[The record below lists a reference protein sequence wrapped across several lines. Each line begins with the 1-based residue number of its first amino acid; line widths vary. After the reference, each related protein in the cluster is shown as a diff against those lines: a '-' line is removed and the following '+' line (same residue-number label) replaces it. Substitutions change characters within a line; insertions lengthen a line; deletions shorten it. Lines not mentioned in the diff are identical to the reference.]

1 MISKSGAHA
10 TTELRNNEFASVLV
24 RSLLEVLMKISN
36 KVSRR
41 LQRSLIVFPALALAV
56 TVGCVSSSGAA
67 PSPEAKKTTTTLKK
81 KKVVTTTVVKGVVG
95 ANPTALSVLSTI
107 VVQNEYKTGYSRS
120 LFKHWIDANGNGCDT
135 REEVL
140 SAESQSKA
148 QVDAYGCKV
157 IEGDWLSPYD
167 NVMHTNPSDLDID
180 HMIPLKEAWDSGA
193 WRWTA
198 AQRQTFA
205 NDLSDARAL
214 IAVTA
219 GQNRSKSDRDPSNW
233 IPPQKSYTCTY
244 LSEWVAIKARWKLSM
259 DQSEFGRI
267 KNLLTASCAT
277 ATVAPW
283 GTAPAVPSKSA
294 TTPITEDTIPA
305 VASATT
311 LAPVATAPVATPGP
325 AGANGARE
333 VKPVRCKKAEF
344 GLTGQYQGAPY
355 VCSDRR
361 KDGTAYAAGYY
372 MWRPA

>member
-1 MISKSGAHA
+1 
-10 TTELRNNEFASVLV
+10 
-24 RSLLEVLMKISN
+24 MKMSN
-36 KVSRR
+36 TISRR
-41 LQRSLIVFPALALAV
+41 LHRSLIVFPALALAV

-67 PSPEAKKTTTTLKK
+67 PSPDAKKTTTTLKK
-81 KKVVTTTVVKGVVG
+81 KKMVTTTIAKGAVLSDS
-95 ANPTALSVLSTI
+95 TALSVLATI
-107 VVQNEYKTGYSRS
+107 TVQNEYKTGYSRS
-120 LFKHWIDANGNGCDT
+120 LFRHWIDANGNGCDT

-140 SAESQSKA
+140 IAESQSKA

-180 HMIPLKEAWDSGA
+180 HMVPLKEAWDSGA
-193 WRWTA
+193 WNWTA

-233 IPPQKSYTCTY
+233 IPPQKSYVCTY
-244 LSEWVAIKARWKLSM
+244 LSEWVAIKARWNLSM

-277 ATVAPW
+277 TTIAPW
-283 GTAPAVPSKSA
+283 GTAPVAPTSAV
-294 TTPITEDTIPA
+294 TTAPTAGTSPA

-311 LAPVATAPVATPGP
+311 LAPVATTPIATSVVTAVPGVVS
-325 AGANGARE
+325 GVRE

-344 GLTGQYQGAPY
+344 GQTGQYQGAPY
-355 VCSDRR
+355 VCSDQR

>member
-1 MISKSGAHA
+1 
-10 TTELRNNEFASVLV
+10 
-24 RSLLEVLMKISN
+24 MKISN
-36 KVSRR
+36 TMSRR

-67 PSPEAKKTTTTLKK
+67 SSPEAKKTTTTLKK
-81 KKVVTTTVVKGVVG
+81 KKVVTTTIAKGSVG
-95 ANPTALSVLSTI
+95 TNPTALSVLATI
-107 VVQNEYKTGYSRS
+107 TVQNEYKTGYSRS
-120 LFKHWIDANGNGCDT
+120 YFKHWIDANGNGCNT

-140 SAESQSKA
+140 IAESRSKA

-157 IEGDWLSPYD
+157 IEGDWFSPYD
-167 NVMHTNPSDLDID
+167 NVMYTNPSELDID
-180 HMIPLKEAWDSGA
+180 HMVPLKEAWDSGA
-193 WRWTA
+193 WNWTA
-198 AQRQTFA
+198 AQRQAFA

-219 GQNRSKSDRDPSNW
+219 GQNRSKSDKDPSNW
-233 IPPQKSYTCTY
+233 IPPQKSHTCTY

-283 GTAPAVPSKSA
+283 GTAPASSSKSA
-294 TTPITEDTIPA
+294 TMPITEDTIPA
-305 VASATT
+305 VMSATT
-311 LAPVATAPVATPGP
+311 LAPVVSTAPVAV
-325 AGANGARE
+325 NGGHE
-333 VKPVRCKKAEF
+333 VAPVRCKKAES
-344 GLTGQYQGAPY
+344 GQTGQYKGVPY
-355 VCSDRR
+355 VCSDQR

>member
-1 MISKSGAHA
+1 VKMSN
-10 TTELRNNEFASVLV
+10 TT
-24 RSLLEVLMKISN
+24 
-36 KVSRR
+36 SRR
-41 LQRSLIVFPALALAV
+41 LHRSLIVFPALALAV

-67 PSPEAKKTTTTLKK
+67 PSPEAKKTTTTVKK
-81 KKVVTTTVVKGVVG
+81 KKAVTTTIAKGAVLSD
-95 ANPTALSVLSTI
+95 PTALSVLSTI
-107 VVQNEYKTGYSRS
+107 AVQNEYKTGYSRS

-140 SAESQSKA
+140 IAESQSKP

-180 HMIPLKEAWDSGA
+180 HMVPLKEAWDSGA
-193 WRWTA
+193 WNWTA

-205 NDLSDARAL
+205 NDLSDPRAL

-233 IPPQKSYTCTY
+233 IPPQKSYVCTY
-244 LSEWVAIKARWKLSM
+244 LSEWVAIKAKWKLSM

-267 KNLLTASCAT
+267 KNLLTASCVT
-277 ATVAPW
+277 ATIVPW
-283 GTAPAVPSKSA
+283 GTAPVAPTTSV
-294 TTPITEDTIPA
+294 TTPMTGSSPA

-311 LAPVATAPVATPGP
+311 TPAQVLATPVTTTVP
-325 AGANGARE
+325 AAVSGVRE

-344 GLTGQYQGAPY
+344 GQTGQYQGVAY
-355 VCSDRR
+355 VCSDQR

>member
-1 MISKSGAHA
+1 
-10 TTELRNNEFASVLV
+10 
-24 RSLLEVLMKISN
+24 MKMSN

-56 TVGCVSSSGAA
+56 TVSCVSSSGAA

-81 KKVVTTTVVKGVVG
+81 KVVTTTIVKGVVG

-107 VVQNEYKTGYSRS
+107 TVQNEYKTGYLRS
-120 LFKHWIDANGNGCDT
+120 LFKHWIDANGNGCNT

-140 SAESQSKA
+140 IAESQSKA

-167 NVMHTNPSDLDID
+167 NVMHTNPSNLDID
-180 HMIPLKEAWDSGA
+180 HMVPLKEAWDSGA
-193 WRWTA
+193 WNWTA

-214 IAVTA
+214 IAVSA

-244 LSEWVAIKARWKLSM
+244 LSEWVAIKARWNLSM

-267 KNLLTASCAT
+267 KNLLTASCQT
-277 ATVAPW
+277 ATIAPW
-283 GTAPAVPSKSA
+283 GTAALSPSKSA
-294 TTPITEDTIPA
+294 TTPKTE
-305 VASATT
+305 
-311 LAPVATAPVATPGP
+311 ATAPAAITVP
-325 AGANGARE
+325 AGAIGARE

-344 GLTGQYQGAPY
+344 GQTGQYQGVAY
-355 VCSDRR
+355 VCSDHR
-361 KDGTAYAAGYY
+361 KDGSAYAAGYY

>member
-1 MISKSGAHA
+1 MSN
-10 TTELRNNEFASVLV
+10 TT
-24 RSLLEVLMKISN
+24 
-36 KVSRR
+36 SRR
-41 LQRSLIVFPALALAV
+41 LHRALIVFPALALAV

-67 PSPEAKKTTTTLKK
+67 LSPEAKKTTTTLKK
-81 KKVVTTTVVKGVVG
+81 KKVVTTTIAKGSVLSD
-95 ANPTALSVLSTI
+95 PTALSVLATI
-107 VVQNEYKTGYSRS
+107 AVQNEYKTGYSRS

-140 SAESQSKA
+140 IAESQSKP

-180 HMIPLKEAWDSGA
+180 HMVPLKEAWDSGA
-193 WRWTA
+193 WNWTA

-205 NDLSDARAL
+205 NDLSDPRAL

-233 IPPQKSYTCTY
+233 IPPQKSYVCTY
-244 LSEWVAIKARWKLSM
+244 LSEWVAIKAKWKLSM

-267 KNLLTASCAT
+267 KNLLTASCVT
-277 ATVAPW
+277 ATIAPW
-283 GTAPAVPSKSA
+283 GTAPAAPTTSV
-294 TTPITEDTIPA
+294 TTPMTEDTVPA

-311 LAPVATAPVATPGP
+311 LAPVATAPVAIADPI
-325 AGANGARE
+325 GAVGARE

-344 GLTGQYQGAPY
+344 GQTGQYQGVAY
-355 VCSDRR
+355 VCSDQR
-361 KDGTAYAAGYY
+361 KDGTGYAAGYY

>member
-1 MISKSGAHA
+1 
-10 TTELRNNEFASVLV
+10 
-24 RSLLEVLMKISN
+24 MKMSN
-36 KVSRR
+36 TISRR
-41 LQRSLIVFPALALAV
+41 VHRSLIVFPALALVV

-67 PSPEAKKTTTTLKK
+67 PSPDAKKTTTTLKK
-81 KKVVTTTVVKGVVG
+81 KKVVTATTIAKGAVLSDS
-95 ANPTALSVLSTI
+95 TALSVLATI
-107 VVQNEYKTGYSRS
+107 TVQNEYKTGYSRS

-140 SAESQSKA
+140 IAESQSKP

-167 NVMHTNPSDLDID
+167 NVMHTNPSNLDID

-193 WRWTA
+193 WKWSA

-205 NDLSDARAL
+205 NDLSDPRAL

-233 IPPQKSYTCTY
+233 IPPQKSYVCTY
-244 LSEWVAIKARWKLSM
+244 LSEWVAIKARWNLSM

-277 ATVAPW
+277 ATIAPW
-283 GTAPAVPSKSA
+283 GTAPASSTPA
-294 TTPITEDTIPA
+294 TPQPTAGTGPA

-311 LAPVATAPVATPGP
+311 LAPVVTTPNATSIDSTMPTVVSGV
-325 AGANGARE
+325 RE

-344 GLTGQYQGAPY
+344 GQTGQYQGVPY
-355 VCSDRR
+355 VCSDQR
-361 KDGTAYAAGYY
+361 KDGTAYAAGYF

>member
-1 MISKSGAHA
+1 MKMSNNAH
-10 TTELRNNEFASVLV
+10 
-24 RSLLEVLMKISN
+24 
-36 KVSRR
+36 RR
-41 LQRSLIVFPALALAV
+41 FHRSLIVFPALALAV

-81 KKVVTTTVVKGVVG
+81 KKVVTTTIAKGAVLTDT
-95 ANPTALSVLSTI
+95 AALSVLATI
-107 VVQNEYKTGYSRS
+107 TVQNEYKTGYSRS
-120 LFKHWIDANGNGCDT
+120 LFKHWIDADGNGCDT

-140 SAESQSKA
+140 IAESQSKP

-180 HMIPLKEAWDSGA
+180 HMVPLKEAWDSGA
-193 WRWTA
+193 WNWTA

-205 NDLSDARAL
+205 NDLSDPRAL

-233 IPPQKSYTCTY
+233 IPPQKSYVCAY
-244 LSEWVAIKARWKLSM
+244 LSEWVAIKARWNLSM

-277 ATVAPW
+277 TTIAPW
-283 GTAPAVPSKSA
+283 GTAPVAPTSAV
-294 TTPITEDTIPA
+294 TTAPTAGTSPA

-311 LAPVATAPVATPGP
+311 LAPVATTPIATSVVTTVATTPQGETLQSVSPGAYCAP
-325 AGANGARE
+325 QGARGTSSG
-333 VKPVRCKKAEF
+333 R
-344 GLTGQYQGAPY
+344 TY
-355 VCSDRR
+355 VCSTT
-361 KDGTAYAAGYY
+361 KADGSPYPGGRAR
-372 MWRPA
+372 WRQG

>member
-1 MISKSGAHA
+1 MKM
-10 TTELRNNEFASVLV
+10 SVN
-24 RSLLEVLMKISN
+24 M
-36 KVSRR
+36 SRR

-67 PSPEAKKTTTTLKK
+67 QSPEAKKTTTTLKK
-81 KKVVTTTVVKGVVG
+81 KKIVATTIAKGAVG
-95 ANPTALSVLSTI
+95 VNPTALSVLATI
-107 VVQNEYKTGYSRS
+107 AVQNEYKTGYSRS

-140 SAESQSKA
+140 IAESQSKA

-167 NVMHTNPSDLDID
+167 NVKYTNPSELDID
-180 HMIPLKEAWDSGA
+180 HMVPLKEAWDSGA
-193 WRWTA
+193 CNWTA

-205 NDLSDARAL
+205 NDLSDPRAL

-233 IPPQKSYTCTY
+233 IPPQKSYICTY
-244 LSEWVAIKARWKLSM
+244 LSEWVAVKARWKLSM

-267 KNLLTASCAT
+267 KNLLTASCASS
-277 ATVAPW
+277 TVAPW
-283 GTAPAVPSKSA
+283 GTAPAPPSKSA
-294 TTPITEDTIPA
+294 TTPITEATIPT
-305 VASATT
+305 VISATT
-311 LAPVATAPVATPGP
+311 LAPVAIADP
-325 AGANGARE
+325 AEAIGARE

-344 GLTGQYQGAPY
+344 GQTGQYQGVAY
-355 VCSDRR
+355 VCSDHRT
-361 KDGTAYAAGYY
+361 DGSAYAAGYY

>member
-1 MISKSGAHA
+1 MSN
-10 TTELRNNEFASVLV
+10 TT
-24 RSLLEVLMKISN
+24 
-36 KVSRR
+36 SRR
-41 LQRSLIVFPALALAV
+41 LHRSLIVFPALALAV

-67 PSPEAKKTTTTLKK
+67 LSPEAKKTTTTLKK
-81 KKVVTTTVVKGVVG
+81 KKVVATTIAKG
-95 ANPTALSVLSTI
+95 ALLSDPTALSVLATI
-107 VVQNEYKTGYSRS
+107 AVQNEYKTGYSRS

-140 SAESQSKA
+140 IAESQSKP

-180 HMIPLKEAWDSGA
+180 HMVPLKEAWDSGA
-193 WRWTA
+193 WNWTA

-205 NDLSDARAL
+205 NDLSDPRAL

-233 IPPQKSYTCTY
+233 IPPQKSYVCTY
-244 LSEWVAIKARWKLSM
+244 LSEWVAIKAKWKLSM

-277 ATVAPW
+277 ATIVPWGIAPVAP
-283 GTAPAVPSKSA
+283 TTSV
-294 TTPITEDTIPA
+294 TTPMTEDTVPA

-311 LAPVATAPVATPGP
+311 LAPVATAPVAIADPI
-325 AGANGARE
+325 GAVGARE

-344 GLTGQYQGAPY
+344 GQTGQYQGVAY
-355 VCSDRR
+355 VCSDQR

>member
-1 MISKSGAHA
+1 MSN
-10 TTELRNNEFASVLV
+10 TT
-24 RSLLEVLMKISN
+24 
-36 KVSRR
+36 SRR
-41 LQRSLIVFPALALAV
+41 LHRSLIVFPALALAV

-67 PSPEAKKTTTTLKK
+67 LSPEAKKTTTTLKK
-81 KKVVTTTVVKGVVG
+81 KKVVTTTIAKG
-95 ANPTALSVLSTI
+95 ALLSDPTALSVLATI
-107 VVQNEYKTGYSRS
+107 AVQNEYKTGYSRS
-120 LFKHWIDANGNGCDT
+120 FFKHWIDANGNGCDT

-140 SAESQSKA
+140 IAESQGKP

-180 HMIPLKEAWDSGA
+180 HMVPLKEAWDSGA
-193 WRWTA
+193 WNWTA

-205 NDLSDARAL
+205 NDLSDPRAL

-233 IPPQKSYTCTY
+233 IPPQKSYVCTY
-244 LSEWVAIKARWKLSM
+244 LSEWVAIKAKWKLSM

-267 KNLLTASCAT
+267 KNLLTASCVT
-277 ATVAPW
+277 ATIVPW
-283 GTAPAVPSKSA
+283 GTAPVAPTTSV
-294 TTPITEDTIPA
+294 TTPMTEDTVPA

-311 LAPVATAPVATPGP
+311 LAPVATAPVAIADPI
-325 AGANGARE
+325 GAVGARE

-344 GLTGQYQGAPY
+344 GQTGQYQGVAY
-355 VCSDRR
+355 VCSDQR

>member
-1 MISKSGAHA
+1 MKMS
-10 TTELRNNEFASVLV
+10 NNAY
-24 RSLLEVLMKISN
+24 
-36 KVSRR
+36 RR
-41 LQRSLIVFPALALAV
+41 FHRSLIVFPALALAV
-56 TVGCVSSSGAA
+56 TVGCVTSSGAA

-81 KKVVTTTVVKGVVG
+81 KKVVTTTIAKG
-95 ANPTALSVLSTI
+95 AASSNSTALSVLATI
-107 VVQNEYKTGYSRS
+107 TVQNEYKTGYSRS

-140 SAESQSKA
+140 IAESQSKP

-180 HMIPLKEAWDSGA
+180 HMVPLKEAWDSGA
-193 WRWTA
+193 WNWTA

-205 NDLSDARAL
+205 NDLSDPRAL

-233 IPPQKSYTCTY
+233 IPPQKSYVCTY
-244 LSEWVAIKARWKLSM
+244 LSEWVAIKARWNLSM

-277 ATVAPW
+277 VTVAQW
-283 GTAPAVPSKSA
+283 GTAPGAPTNSV
-294 TTPITEDTIPA
+294 TTQPT
-305 VASATT
+305 V
-311 LAPVATAPVATPGP
+311 TAPPAISDP
-325 AGANGARE
+325 AGAIGARE

-344 GLTGQYQGAPY
+344 GQTGQYQGVPY
-355 VCSDRR
+355 VCSDHR
-361 KDGTAYAAGYY
+361 KDGTRYAAGYY

>member
-1 MISKSGAHA
+1 MKM
-10 TTELRNNEFASVLV
+10 TNNAY
-24 RSLLEVLMKISN
+24 
-36 KVSRR
+36 RR
-41 LQRSLIVFPALALAV
+41 FHRSLIVFPALALAV

-81 KKVVTTTVVKGVVG
+81 KKVVTTTTVVKGVVG
-95 ANPTALSVLSTI
+95 ANATALAVLSTI
-107 VVQNEYKTGYSRS
+107 TVQNEYKTGYSRS

-140 SAESQSKA
+140 IAESQSKP

-193 WRWTA
+193 WNWTA

-205 NDLSDARAL
+205 NDLSDSRAL

-244 LSEWVAIKARWKLSM
+244 LSEWVAIKARWNLSM

-267 KNLLTASCAT
+267 KNLLTASCASVS
-277 ATVAPW
+277 VAPW
-283 GTAPAVPSKSA
+283 GSAAVPSSKSA
-294 TTPITEDTIPA
+294 TTPKPED
-305 VASATT
+305 
-311 LAPVATAPVATPGP
+311 TAPVAITDPVRS
-325 AGANGARE
+325 GARE
-333 VKPVRCKKAEF
+333 VTPVRCKKAEF
-344 GLTGQYQGAPY
+344 GQTGQYQGVAY
-355 VCSDRR
+355 VCSDHR
-361 KDGTAYAAGYY
+361 KDGTAYKAGYY

>member
-1 MISKSGAHA
+1 
-10 TTELRNNEFASVLV
+10 
-24 RSLLEVLMKISN
+24 MKISN

-81 KKVVTTTVVKGVVG
+81 KKVVTSTIAKGAIGV
-95 ANPTALSVLSTI
+95 NLTSLSVLSTI
-107 VVQNEYKTGYSRS
+107 AVQNEYKTGYSRS
-120 LFKHWIDANGNGCDT
+120 LFKHWIDANGNSCDT

-140 SAESQSKA
+140 IAESQSKA

-157 IEGDWLSPYD
+157 IEGDWFSPYD

-193 WRWTA
+193 WSWTA

-205 NDLSDARAL
+205 NDLSDPRAL

-244 LSEWVAIKARWKLSM
+244 LSEWVAIKAHWNLSM

-277 ATVAPW
+277 STIAPW
-283 GTAPAVPSKSA
+283 GTTTVPPSKSA
-294 TTPITEDTIPA
+294 TSTATTIPT
-305 VASATT
+305 VISATT
-311 LAPVATAPVATPGP
+311 LAPVVTAPLAIADP
-325 AGANGARE
+325 AGAIGARE

-344 GLTGQYQGAPY
+344 GQTGQYQGVPY
-355 VCSDRR
+355 VCSDHR

>member
-1 MISKSGAHA
+1 MSN
-10 TTELRNNEFASVLV
+10 TT
-24 RSLLEVLMKISN
+24 
-36 KVSRR
+36 SRR
-41 LQRSLIVFPALALAV
+41 LHRSLIVFPALALAV

-67 PSPEAKKTTTTLKK
+67 PSPEAKKTTTTVKK
-81 KKVVTTTVVKGVVG
+81 KKAVTTTIAKGAVLSD
-95 ANPTALSVLSTI
+95 PTALSVLSTI
-107 VVQNEYKTGYSRS
+107 AVQNEYKTGYSRS

-140 SAESQSKA
+140 IAESQSKP

-180 HMIPLKEAWDSGA
+180 HMVPLKEAWDSGA
-193 WRWTA
+193 WNWTA

-205 NDLSDARAL
+205 NDLSDPRAL

-233 IPPQKSYTCTY
+233 IPPQKSYVCTY
-244 LSEWVAIKARWKLSM
+244 LSEWVAIKAKWKLSM

-267 KNLLTASCAT
+267 KNLLTASCVT
-277 ATVAPW
+277 ATIVPW
-283 GTAPAVPSKSA
+283 GTAPVAPTTSV
-294 TTPITEDTIPA
+294 TTPMTGSSPA

-311 LAPVATAPVATPGP
+311 TPAQVLATPVTTTVP
-325 AGANGARE
+325 AAVSGVRE

-344 GLTGQYQGAPY
+344 GQTGQYQGVAY
-355 VCSDRR
+355 VCSDQR
-361 KDGTAYAAGYY
+361 KDGTPYAAGYY

>member
-1 MISKSGAHA
+1 
-10 TTELRNNEFASVLV
+10 
-24 RSLLEVLMKISN
+24 MKISN

-81 KKVVTTTVVKGVVG
+81 KKVVTSTIAKGAIGV
-95 ANPTALSVLSTI
+95 NLTSLSVLSTI
-107 VVQNEYKTGYSRS
+107 AVQNEYKTGYSRS
-120 LFKHWIDANGNGCDT
+120 LFKHWVDANGNGCDT

-140 SAESQSKA
+140 IAESQSKA

-180 HMIPLKEAWDSGA
+180 HMVPLKEAWDSGA
-193 WRWTA
+193 WNWTA

-205 NDLSDARAL
+205 NDLSDPRAL

-244 LSEWVAIKARWKLSM
+244 LSEWVAIKAHWNLSM

-277 ATVAPW
+277 STIAPW
-283 GTAPAVPSKSA
+283 GTTTVPPSKSA
-294 TTPITEDTIPA
+294 TSTATTIPT
-305 VASATT
+305 VISATT
-311 LAPVATAPVATPGP
+311 LAPVAIADP
-325 AGANGARE
+325 AGAIGARE

-344 GLTGQYQGAPY
+344 GQTGQYQGVPY
-355 VCSDRR
+355 VCSDHR

>member
-1 MISKSGAHA
+1 MSN
-10 TTELRNNEFASVLV
+10 TTY
-24 RSLLEVLMKISN
+24 
-36 KVSRR
+36 RR
-41 LQRSLIVFPALALAV
+41 LHRSLIVFPALALAV

-67 PSPEAKKTTTTLKK
+67 PSPEAKKTTTTVKK
-81 KKVVTTTVVKGVVG
+81 KKAVTTTIAKGAVLSD
-95 ANPTALSVLSTI
+95 PTALSVLATI
-107 VVQNEYKTGYSRS
+107 AVQNEYKTGYSRS
-120 LFKHWIDANGNGCDT
+120 MFKHWTDANGNGCDT

-140 SAESQSKA
+140 IAESQSKP

-180 HMIPLKEAWDSGA
+180 HMVPLKEAWDSGA
-193 WRWTA
+193 WNWTA

-205 NDLSDARAL
+205 NDLSDPRAL

-233 IPPQKSYTCTY
+233 IPPQKSYVCTY
-244 LSEWVAIKARWKLSM
+244 LSEWVAIKAKWKLSM

-267 KNLLTASCAT
+267 KNLLTASCVT
-277 ATVAPW
+277 ATIAPW
-283 GTAPAVPSKSA
+283 GTAPVAPTISV
-294 TTPITEDTIPA
+294 TTPMTEDTVPA

-311 LAPVATAPVATPGP
+311 LAPVATAPVAIADPI
-325 AGANGARE
+325 GAVSGVRE

-344 GLTGQYQGAPY
+344 GQTGQYQGVAY
-355 VCSDRR
+355 VCSDQR
-361 KDGTAYAAGYY
+361 KDGTGYAAGYY

>member
-1 MISKSGAHA
+1 MRLS
-10 TTELRNNEFASVLV
+10 NN
-24 RSLLEVLMKISN
+24 M
-36 KVSRR
+36 SRR
-41 LQRSLIVFPALALAV
+41 FQRSLIVFPALALAV

-81 KKVVTTTVVKGVVG
+81 KKVVATTIAKGSITT
-95 ANPTALSVLSTI
+95 NPTALAVLSTI
-107 VVQNEYKTGYSRS
+107 TVQNEYKTGYSRS

-140 SAESQSKA
+140 IAESQSKA

-167 NVMHTNPSDLDID
+167 NVMHTNPSELDID
-180 HMIPLKEAWDSGA
+180 HMVPLKESWDSGA
-193 WRWTA
+193 WSWTS

-219 GQNRSKSDRDPSNW
+219 GQNRSKSDKDPSNW

-244 LSEWVAIKARWKLSM
+244 LSEWVAIKAHWKLSM

-267 KNLLTASCAT
+267 KNLLTASCVT
-277 ATVAPW
+277 STIAPW
-283 GTAPAVPSKSA
+283 GTAPVVPAKSGVTV
-294 TTPITEDTIPA
+294 TTSPA

-311 LAPVATAPVATPGP
+311 VAPVATEPVATTVLGETLPTVKPGAFCAP
-325 AGANGARE
+325 KGARGTSSG
-333 VKPVRCKKAEF
+333 R
-344 GLTGQYQGAPY
+344 TY
-355 VCSDRR
+355 VCATT
-361 KDGTAYAAGYY
+361 KADGSPYDGGRAH
-372 MWRPA
+372 WRQG

>member
-1 MISKSGAHA
+1 MRMS
-10 TTELRNNEFASVLV
+10 NN
-24 RSLLEVLMKISN
+24 M
-36 KVSRR
+36 SRR
-41 LQRSLIVFPALALAV
+41 FQRSLIVFPALALAV
-56 TVGCVSSSGAA
+56 TVGCVSYSSAA

-81 KKVVTTTVVKGVVG
+81 KKVVATTIAKGSITT
-95 ANPTALSVLSTI
+95 NPTALAVLSTI
-107 VVQNEYKTGYSRS
+107 TVQNEYKTGYSRS

-140 SAESQSKA
+140 IAESQSKA

-167 NVMHTNPSDLDID
+167 NVMHTNPSELDID
-180 HMIPLKEAWDSGA
+180 HMVPLKEAWDSGA
-193 WRWTA
+193 WSWTS

-219 GQNRSKSDRDPSNW
+219 GQNRSKSDKDPSNW

-244 LSEWVAIKARWKLSM
+244 LSEWVAIKAHWKLSM

-267 KNLLTASCAT
+267 KNLLTASCVT
-277 ATVAPW
+277 TTVAPW
-283 GTAPAVPSKSA
+283 GTAPVVPAKSGVTV
-294 TTPITEDTIPA
+294 TTSPA

-311 LAPVATAPVATPGP
+311 LAPAVND
-325 AGANGARE
+325 GASGVRE

-344 GLTGQYQGAPY
+344 GQTGQYQGTPY
-355 VCSDRR
+355 VCSDHR

-372 MWRPA
+372 MWRLA

>member
-1 MISKSGAHA
+1 
-10 TTELRNNEFASVLV
+10 
-24 RSLLEVLMKISN
+24 MKMSD

-95 ANPTALSVLSTI
+95 VNPTALSVLSTI
-107 VVQNEYKTGYSRS
+107 VVQNEYKTGYLRS
-120 LFKHWIDANGNGCDT
+120 SFKHWIDANGNGCDT

-140 SAESQSKA
+140 IAESQSKA

-167 NVMHTNPSDLDID
+167 NVMHTNPSNLDID

-193 WRWTA
+193 WKWSA
-198 AQRQTFA
+198 AQRQSFA

-244 LSEWVAIKARWKLSM
+244 LSEWVAIKARWNLSM

-277 ATVAPW
+277 ATIAPW
-283 GTAPAVPSKSA
+283 GTAPASSTPA
-294 TTPITEDTIPA
+294 TSQPTAGTSPA

-311 LAPVATAPVATPGP
+311 LAPVVTTPNATSIDSTVPSVVSGV
-325 AGANGARE
+325 RE

-344 GLTGQYQGAPY
+344 GQTGQYQGVPY
-355 VCSDRR
+355 VCSDQR
-361 KDGTAYAAGYY
+361 KDGTRYAAGYY

>member
-1 MISKSGAHA
+1 
-10 TTELRNNEFASVLV
+10 
-24 RSLLEVLMKISN
+24 MKMSN
-36 KVSRR
+36 TVSRR
-41 LQRSLIVFPALALAV
+41 LHRSLIVFPALALAV

-67 PSPEAKKTTTTLKK
+67 PSPEVKKTTTTLKK
-81 KKVVTTTVVKGVVG
+81 KVVVTTIAKGAVG
-95 ANPTALSVLSTI
+95 TNQTALSVLSSI
-107 VVQNEYKTGYSRS
+107 AVQNEYKTGYSRS
-120 LFKHWIDANGNGCDT
+120 LFNHWIDANGNGCDT

-140 SAESQSKA
+140 IAESQSKA
-148 QVDAYGCKV
+148 QVDSYGCKV

-193 WRWTA
+193 WNWTA

-233 IPPQKSYTCTY
+233 IPPQKSYMCTY
-244 LSEWVAIKARWKLSM
+244 LSEWVAIKARWNLTM

-267 KNLLTASCAT
+267 KNLLTASCAS
-277 ATVAPW
+277 ATIAPW
-283 GTAPAVPSKSA
+283 GTAAVPPSTSGSTA
-294 TTPITEDTIPA
+294 TTIATTTATTIPA
-305 VASATT
+305 VKSATS
-311 LAPVATAPVATPGP
+311 LAPVVATAPVAI
-325 AGANGARE
+325 ADSDGAIGARE

-344 GLTGQYQGAPY
+344 GQTGQYQGVAY
-355 VCSDRR
+355 VCSDHR
-361 KDGTAYAAGYY
+361 KDGTRYAAGYY

>member
-1 MISKSGAHA
+1 
-10 TTELRNNEFASVLV
+10 
-24 RSLLEVLMKISN
+24 MKMSN

-56 TVGCVSSSGAA
+56 TVSCVSSSGAA

-81 KKVVTTTVVKGVVG
+81 KVVTTTIVKGVVG

-107 VVQNEYKTGYSRS
+107 TVQNEYKTGYLRS

-140 SAESQSKA
+140 IAESQSKA

-167 NVMHTNPSDLDID
+167 NVMHSNPSNLDID

-193 WRWTA
+193 WNWTA
-198 AQRQTFA
+198 TQRQTFA

-244 LSEWVAIKARWKLSM
+244 LSEWVAIKARWNLSM

-267 KNLLTASCAT
+267 KNLLTASCQ
-277 ATVAPW
+277 TVTIAPW
-283 GTAPAVPSKSA
+283 GTSAVPPSKSA
-294 TTPITEDTIPA
+294 TTPKTE
-305 VASATT
+305 
-311 LAPVATAPVATPGP
+311 ATAPVAVTVP
-325 AGANGARE
+325 AGVSGARE

-344 GLTGQYQGAPY
+344 GQAGQYQGVAY
-355 VCSDRR
+355 VCSDHR
-361 KDGTAYAAGYY
+361 KDGTAYKAGYY